1 MDVKVIGGG
10 DGGMPE
16 DGAHRLAVTSAL
28 YASGGEAVAHA
39 VELHVWNA
47 KPLKEADVV
56 VAVDARVYR
65 HGGVAEDEMFRRGL
79 FHHRPESFDYEARQR
94 HFPLRGQRFGAAHRE
109 PGRPPLRV
117 VKP

>member
-16 DGAHRLAVTSAL
+16 NGAHRLAVTSTL
-28 YASGGEAVAHA
+28 YAAGGEAVAHA
-39 VELHVWNA
+39 VELHVRDV
-47 KPLKEADVV
+47 KPFKKADVV
-56 VAVDARVYR
+56 VAVGAGVYR

-79 FHHRPESFDYEARQR
+79 FHHRPYCLDYEVRKG